1 MLHMDKTLSPPTK
14 PPRVSVPVTE
24 EVLQVF
30 QRLAAASGMSTGKA
44 MAEWLTDTVEAA
56 EYMAQTLERARAA
69 PKVVM
74 REMHAYALG
83 LADETGELMRQI
95 ARKSEAD
102 RAGGRASAAPHAGTG
117 APLIPPSCNTG
128 VNYHHHHQNHEQ
140 SLFCLVQR
148 MPNDPTSKPGQKSIG
163 WPFSLSVGAWVAPV
177 RFASGAVWFKAL
189 AVPTRQGVLTR
200 ERS

>member
-1 MLHMDKTLSPPTK
+1 
-14 PPRVSVPVTE
+14 
-24 EVLQVF
+24 
-30 QRLAAASGMSTGKA
+30 

-95 ARKSEAD
+95 AKKSEAD

-117 APLIPPSCNTG
+117 GPLIPPSCNTG
-128 VNYHHHHQNHEQ
+128 GKLPQPPQ
-140 SLFCLVQR
+140 QQQDRLKDFSASLKVKAAAKKG
-148 MPNDPTSKPGQKSIG
+148 PKVPKK
-163 WPFSLSVGAWVAPV
+163 GA
-177 RFASGAVWFKAL
+177 
-189 AVPTRQGVLTR
+189 Q
-200 ERS
+200 

>member
-69 PKVVM
+69 PKVVV

-95 ARKSEAD
+95 AKKSEAD

-117 APLIPPSCNTG
+117 GLPIPPSCNTG
-128 VNYHHHHQNHEQ
+128 GKLPQPTQEEQ
-140 SLFCLVQR
+140 GRLPALSA
-148 MPNDPTSKPGQKSIG
+148 KPKTKAAAKKG
-163 WPFSLSVGAWVAPV
+163 VPV
-177 RFASGAVWFKAL
+177 PKKGN
-189 AVPTRQGVLTR
+189 T
-200 ERS
+200 

>member
-1 MLHMDKTLSPPTK
+1 MLHMDKTLSPPK
-14 PPRVSVPVTE
+14 PPRVSVPVTD

-95 ARKSEAD
+95 AKKSEAD
-102 RAGGRASAAPHAGTG
+102 RAGGRASGAPHAGTG
-117 APLIPPSCNTG
+117 GLPIPPSCNTG
-128 VNYHHHHQNHEQ
+128 GKLPKQPPPQPE
-140 SLFCLVQR
+140 SLKDL
-148 MPNDPTSKPGQKSIG
+148 
-163 WPFSLSVGAWVAPV
+163 
-177 RFASGAVWFKAL
+177 FASTQAKGQPRMGAK
-189 AVPTRQGVLTR
+189 VPKKGAK
-200 ERS
+200 

>member
-14 PPRVSVPVTE
+14 PPRVSVPVTD

-30 QRLAAASGMSTGKA
+30 QRLAAASGTSTGKA
-44 MAEWLTDTVEAA
+44 MSEWLADTVEAA
-56 EYMAQTLERARAA
+56 EFMAQTLERARAA

-102 RAGGRASAAPHAGTG
+102 RAGGRASGAPHAGTG
-117 APLIPPSCNTG
+117 GLPIPPSCNTG
-128 VNYHHHHQNHEQ
+128 GKLPTTPKTKN
-140 SLFCLVQR
+140 SKKSAFPLPPAKVQAYADTNGI
-148 MPNDPTSKPGQKSIG
+148 PPEAKK
-163 WPFSLSVGAWVAPV
+163 
-177 RFASGAVWFKAL
+177 
-189 AVPTRQGVLTR
+189 
-200 ERS
+200 